1 MFCYPLRR
9 LAWTRVAGT
18 GHTPRMATND
28 DRRAALVLVGLA
40 VVGLVVRL
48 LVGGHSA
55 PGAMGFRPTQAERP
69 VRDSV
74 TARSERLARPLR
86 PGEKV
91 DLDRAAAV
99 DLSRLPR
106 IGPGLAAR
114 IVADRDAHGPFGSL
128 SALDRVSGIGPSVL
142 EAVRPYAMFSGR
154 PTRSLSAPPAP
165 SAPSTSP
172 VSLNRATAAELA
184 TLPGI
189 GPTKAQAI
197 VESRAKQGP
206 FRRVE
211 DLQRVPGI
219 GPATLERLRGRV
231 RVP

>member
-1 MFCYPLRR
+1 
-9 LAWTRVAGT
+9 
-18 GHTPRMATND
+18 MATNE
-28 DRRAALVLVGLA
+28 DRRAALVLAGLA
-40 VVGLVVRL
+40 AVGLVVRV
-48 LVGGHSA
+48 LVGSHAA
-55 PGAMGFRPTQAERP
+55 PGAVGFRPAEAERP

-74 TARSERLARPLR
+74 SARSERLARPLR

-91 DLDRAAAV
+91 DVDRAAAV

-106 IGPGLAAR
+106 VGPALAAR
-114 IVADRDAHGPFGSL
+114 IVADRDARGPFGSL

-142 EAVRPYAMFSGR
+142 EAVRPHATFSGR
-154 PTRSLSAPPAP
+154 PARSRSAS
-165 SAPSTSP
+165 SAPSVPPVTSGSRI
-172 VSLNRATAAELA
+172 SLNRATAAELA

-189 GPTKAQAI
+189 GPTKARAI
-197 VESRAKQGP
+197 VESRSKQGP

-219 GPATLERLRGRV
+219 GPATLERLRGHV

>member
-1 MFCYPLRR
+1 
-9 LAWTRVAGT
+9 
-18 GHTPRMATND
+18 MATND

-48 LVGGHSA
+48 LVGGQSA
-55 PGAMGFRPTQAERP
+55 PGAMGFRATVAERP

-74 TARSERLARPLR
+74 AARSERLARPLR

-114 IVADRDAHGPFGSL
+114 IVADREAHGPFGSL
-128 SALDRVSGIGPSVL
+128 SALDRVPGIGPSVL
-142 EAVRPYAMFSGR
+142 EAVRPYATFSAR
-154 PTRSLSAPPAP
+154 PTRSLSARPAP
-165 SAPSTSP
+165 FALSAPRTSS

-189 GPTKAQAI
+189 GPTKARAI
-197 VESRAKQGP
+197 VEDRAKHGP

-219 GPATLERLRGRV
+219 GPATLERIRSRV